1 MNEPILP
8 PRYKLALAAMA
19 GSIMLASLGISV
31 TTVALPTLVSAFS
44 APVQQVQWVVLA
56 YLVSLTVAIV
66 SAGRMGDLYG
76 CRRVL
81 LLALGLFALA
91 SLVCAVAPNLSWL
104 IAGRVG
110 QGLAAAVLM
119 SLPMSLA
126 KSLIAKERMG
136 VVMGLLGT
144 MSAIGTAL
152 GPSLGGG
159 LIDLLGWRSIFF
171 LLLLCALGMI
181 AITVMGVPKE
191 KGQATTTAR
200 LDWTG
205 NLWLC
210 LTLLLFSI
218 AATGGKGGVA
228 IPVWMLLASA
238 AVALAMFVVTEM
250 RATHPLVPLALLGS
264 RALAPSL
271 IMNLIVS
278 ATMMSTLVVGPFYLA
293 FGLGLS
299 ELMMGTVM
307 AVGPATTALF
317 GVPAGQ
323 LTDRFGTDRVLFAG
337 LVFATGGLIC
347 FALLP
352 VRFGIPGYVAALILT
367 TPGFQLF
374 LAANN
379 TAAMTSTPD
388 AQRGMVS
395 GLIGLSRNLGFMTGA
410 SLIPLLFAT
419 LLGDQSIALSSPS
432 VVGEAF
438 SHTFLL
444 AAASF
449 GLAMVTFFLGKKR
462 QPSMPI
468 LSTNQGVNHD

>member
-31 TTVALPTLVSAFS
+31 TTVALPTLVSALS

-159 LIDLLGWRSIFF
+159 LIDLLGWRSIFV

-238 AVALAMFVVTEM
+238 AVALAMFVVTEI

-307 AVGPATTALF
+307 AVGPCHCRAVRCARRPAHGQVRNRPRLVCRPGVCDGRVDLLRTA
-317 GVPAGQ
+317 AGQ
-323 LTDRFGTDRVLFAG
+323 IRNSWLRG
-337 LVFATGGLIC
+337 C
-347 FALLP
+347 
-352 VRFGIPGYVAALILT
+352 
-367 TPGFQLF
+367 
-374 LAANN
+374 ANTYN
-379 TAAMTSTPD
+379 T
-388 AQRGMVS
+388 
-395 GLIGLSRNLGFMTGA
+395 GLSTVPGREQHCRDDKYT
-410 SLIPLLFAT
+410 
-419 LLGDQSIALSSPS
+419 
-432 VVGEAF
+432 
-438 SHTFLL
+438 
-444 AAASF
+444 
-449 GLAMVTFFLGKKR
+449 
-462 QPSMPI
+462 
-468 LSTNQGVNHD
+468 